1 MENAKCYAPQILVGT
16 EGLPREQWL
25 EYRRK
30 GIGGSDAA
38 AVLGISPFR
47 TGRDLYYDK
56 LNIVTADDAENWV
69 QLEVGTLLEPL
80 VAKIFAHKT
89 GYKIY
94 RRPFMFQH
102 PLYPWMLADLDY
114 MAELPDGTTAILEIK
129 TTNYNAKDNW
139 WYNGE
144 EIVPIYYESQGRHYM
159 AVMNIDR
166 VYFCCLYGNSEDE
179 AMIRRIDR
187 DMAYEEELIP
197 MFQDKYPG
205 VTVKGTYDSSGKLQ
219 TQIEEGLEADVF
231 MSAAPKQMTA
241 LDGEGLIVSD
251 TITNLLENKIVL
263 IVPSDSDSGFTRFED
278 IEKAESI
285 ALGDPASVPVGQYSE
300 EALTSLGIWDKI
312 QDKVSFGTN
321 VTEVLNQ
328 VAAASADAGIV
339 YATDAASMADQ
350 VKVVAEAPEGSLAKK
365 VIYPVAVVKDTAN
378 AEAAGNFVE
387 FLKTDEAMKVF
398 ESYGFTKGE

>member
-1 MENAKCYAPQILVGT
+1 MKKHITMIITAMM
-16 EGLPREQWL
+16 
-25 EYRRK
+25 
-30 GIGGSDAA
+30 AA
-38 AVLGISPFR
+38 AVLAGCGTSKEAATTAASSGTAAAAEAGAR
-47 TGRDLYYDK
+47 AEAEARAETETKAETKTGAGAQ
-56 LNIVTADDAENWV
+56 TGADAKAEAAMG
-69 QLEVGTLLEPL
+69 QETEIL
-80 VAKIFAHKT
+80 VAAAASLK
-89 GYKIY
+89 
-94 RRPFMFQH
+94 
-102 PLYPWMLADLDY
+102 
-114 MAELPDGTTAILEIK
+114 
-129 TTNYNAKDNW
+129 N
-139 WYNGE
+139 
-144 EIVPIYYESQGRHYM
+144 
-159 AVMNIDR
+159 
-166 VYFCCLYGNSEDE
+166 
-179 AMIRRIDR
+179 
-187 DMAYEEELIP
+187 AYEEELIP

-241 LDGEGLIVSD
+241 LDQEGLIVSD
-251 TITNLLENKIVL
+251 TITSLLENKIVL

-278 IEKAESI
+278 IENAESI